1 MKINILLTKQKESD
15 EKIASL
21 EKTVDK
27 LFAENVKINTDMKIL
42 RDEHTEVLHSMFQY
56 EKNNSTLNQE
66 NAALKNL
73 INSTVNQTRTEIPE
87 DSYIQSAEPNAQASM
102 VLQTNPNSHLNTQEL
117 LNPPTNMHTDQTG
130 RSNLLQ
136 NLVPQNHADDGLPP
150 LGRAIH

>member
-1 MKINILLTKQKESD
+1 M
-15 EKIASL
+15 SL

-87 DSYIQSAEPNAQASM
+87 DSYIQRAEPNVQASM
-102 VLQTNPNSHLNTQEL
+102 VL
-117 LNPPTNMHTDQTG
+117 
-130 RSNLLQ
+130 
-136 NLVPQNHADDGLPP
+136 
-150 LGRAIH
+150 

>member
-56 EKNNSTLNQE
+56 EKKNSTLNQE

-73 INSTVNQTRTEIPE
+73 INSTVN
-87 DSYIQSAEPNAQASM
+87 
-102 VLQTNPNSHLNTQEL
+102 
-117 LNPPTNMHTDQTG
+117 
-130 RSNLLQ
+130 
-136 NLVPQNHADDGLPP
+136 
-150 LGRAIH
+150 